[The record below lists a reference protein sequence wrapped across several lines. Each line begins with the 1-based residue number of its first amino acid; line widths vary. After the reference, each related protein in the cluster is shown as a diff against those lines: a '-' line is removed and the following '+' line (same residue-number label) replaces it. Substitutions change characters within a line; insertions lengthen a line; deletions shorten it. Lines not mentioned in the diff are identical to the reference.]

1 MIQIETAADA
11 CTCVAM
17 VGSATFAIEL
27 SITDIEIA
35 SQIAS
40 TDQ

>member
-1 MIQIETAADA
+1 MDTAGEAPTWA
-11 CTCVAM
+11 AM

-27 SITDIEIA
+27 SSTDIEIA

-40 TDQ
+40 ADQ